1 MEAIVYEFAGNQNAH
16 TFCHY
21 FHQFPNESKSKVLH
35 CVCVCVCVLKMNDFH
50 LLPIDCDI
58 VKLIRLEMSHKTP
71 VLKLSS
77 TSNGE

>member
-1 MEAIVYEFAGNQNAH
+1 MSLLEIRMLIHFVIIFISFQMS
-16 TFCHY
+16 
-21 FHQFPNESKSKVLH
+21 PKVKYYI
-35 CVCVCVCVLKMNDFH
+35 VCVCVCVLKMNDFH